1 MSQNKNSGAAA
12 NKWGRETARSIAS
25 KIGAT
30 MISKAS
36 NECNHN
42 GCKAVIKCAKV
53 ATDSVGVTYKMLE
66 RLDYI
71 IGAFQSENGTFELFQ
86 LSSSYFENDMRAT
99 ASLGSASGKV
109 GIVRKTTF
117 ESKGQNMGLI
127 TL

>member
-12 NKWGRETARSIAS
+12 NKWGRETARSIATE
-25 KIGAT
+25 IDAT
-30 MISKAS
+30 MVSNTS
-36 NECNHN
+36 NECTHD
-42 GCKAVIKCAKV
+42 GFKAVIKCAKA

-71 IGAFQSENGTFELFQ
+71 IGAFQAENGTFDLFQ
-86 LSSSYFENDMRAT
+86 LPSSYFENEMRAT

-109 GIVRKTTF
+109 GIVRKKIF
-117 ESKGQNMGLI
+117 ENKGKSIGSV